1 MFMHS
6 HPEWSTIIPVPWTGG
21 AILKS
26 LIWKKEEKL
35 LESQRS
41 SLPTLSETE
50 LWEYLPCST
59 WCSLLWGG
67 HFGDF
72 SLSNFFHAIFI
83 IKKCLCRNGSLLK
96 GKHFPSHLCSW
107 KILPSAWKQPNVWWF
122 VQGGVN
128 VPRPHPFPTSEG
140 GRCFHHLQGALYWK
154 IESW

>member
-1 MFMHS
+1 MINNNNSRPLNRWS
-6 HPEWSTIIPVPWTGG
+6 HPKKSYLKKRGEASGVSTIFSTYPLWNRVVGVPAMFNMMQFALGRPFWWF
-21 AILKS
+21 L
-26 LIWKKEEKL
+26 
-35 LESQRS
+35 
-41 SLPTLSETE
+41 
-50 LWEYLPCST
+50 
-59 WCSLLWGG
+59 
-67 HFGDF
+67 

-122 VQGGVN
+122 VQGRVN